1 MNDSSELIVNSVV
14 RGGGVQVGGR
24 GNISGP
30 FTVNPNAAGGIAL
43 NPQRLVDFIPS
54 APGGMA
60 GLGGVTA
67 RNVFISNGSIPVAG
81 VWDESDMN
89 SGRGRL
95 VVLMDIDWLG
105 TASRTQY
112 SINVYEFLT
121 DRA

>member
-1 MNDSSELIVNSVV
+1 
-14 RGGGVQVGGR
+14 
-24 GNISGP
+24 
-30 FTVNPNAAGGIAL
+30 
-43 NPQRLVDFIPS
+43 
-54 APGGMA
+54 MA

-81 VWDESDMN
+81 VWDGSDMN